1 MCVPGLCPRVATGF
15 GFGGCAGSSRW
26 FMRDWLPGVC
36 GAVSLGGARDE
47 SFAAPFWFAV
57 VVASGFR
64 FEVGVA
70 SRAEAGGARVARFGW
85 VWVCVMSLTLKP
97 RL

>member
-70 SRAEAGGARVARFGW
+70 PRAEADSVLRGLGGFGW
-85 VWVCVMSLTLKP
+85 L
-97 RL
+97 